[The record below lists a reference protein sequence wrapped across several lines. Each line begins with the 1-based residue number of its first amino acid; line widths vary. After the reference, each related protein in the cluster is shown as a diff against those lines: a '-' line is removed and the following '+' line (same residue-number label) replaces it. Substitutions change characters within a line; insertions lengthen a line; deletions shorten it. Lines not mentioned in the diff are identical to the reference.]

1 MISRYYFLDWLGMAL
16 GFVAMWQLGNRD
28 RRGFIPF
35 ILSNLIWILIG
46 FWISSLAMLL
56 GNLVL
61 LGVNVRGW
69 FHWGEQEQRRREAA

>member
-1 MISRYYFLDWLGMAL
+1 
-16 GFVAMWQLGNRD
+16 
-28 RRGFIPF
+28 
-35 ILSNLIWILIG
+35 
-46 FWISSLAMLL
+46 MLL